1 MSSKKFCFWLALI
14 CLFVCVFT
22 LPKLLPVPGVSPN
35 VQAVAQPR
43 VIMEVLDPSLEQ
55 FSTMWRDEIGR
66 RFDNAVGVLC
76 HGGDFVPGEWVA
88 GTSDQPW
95 AHVSKMTEVVKKY
108 QLRHP
113 TRTVVLVACNTGHL
127 KLGVPGVY
135 YAASSVWCVPDRA
148 LTAGDFAHSM
158 PRKLDDIED
167 FIKDLLKPSAN
178 TPTRWQIDPDCVG
191 NIFEFRKDE

>member
-95 AHVSKMTEVVKKY
+95 AHVSKN
-108 QLRHP
+108 
-113 TRTVVLVACNTGHL
+113 CGH
-127 KLGVPGVY
+127 GGMFAY
-135 YAASSVWCVPDRA
+135 VWLHVQCSESWLDGRPAR
-148 LTAGDFAHSM
+148 
-158 PRKLDDIED
+158 RK
-167 FIKDLLKPSAN
+167 
-178 TPTRWQIDPDCVG
+178 
-191 NIFEFRKDE
+191 